1 MKNNTENIREVTF
14 DQIISIRN
22 TNMLDKIVKNY
33 KQIVNWLIIIALFS
47 TPICVFTLCLL
58 MLLQ

>member
-33 KQIVNWLIIIALFS
+33 KQIVNWLIIIALFL

>member
-1 MKNNTENIREVTF
+1 MKNNTENIQEITF

-22 TNMLDKIVKNY
+22 TNILDKIVKNY
-33 KQIVNWLIIIALFS
+33 KQIVNWLMVIALFS
-47 TPICVFTLCLL
+47 TPVYVFVLCLL